1 MNNPTNIARNVRA
14 DISRAIDNGTLT
26 IPDSVTVAVRTDR
39 RGLAPAISVHF
50 RPAGRVDND
59 TDYLA
64 ACVDAWKYTVLQD
77 GTSALSDDVR
87 AAGTAII
94 QMIKKR
100 SDGSCYG
107 EINCNGTIIAVL
119 IPRRND

>member
-14 DISRAIDNGTLT
+14 DITRAIDNGTLT
-26 IPDSVTVAVRTDR
+26 VPDSVAIAVRTDR
-39 RGLAPAISVHF
+39 RGLAPTISVDF
-50 RPAGRVDND
+50 RPAGRADD
-59 TDYLA
+59 DGTDYLD
-64 ACVDAWKYTVLQD
+64 ACVDAWKYTALQD
-77 GTSALSDDVR
+77 GTRALSDDVKT
-87 AAGTAII
+87 AGSTII

-119 IPRRND
+119 IPR

>member
-1 MNNPTNIARNVRA
+1 MNNIARNVRA
-14 DISRAIDNGTLT
+14 DITRAIDNGTLT
-26 IPDSVTVAVRTDR
+26 IPDSVAIAVRTDR
-39 RGLAPAISVHF
+39 RGLAPAISVNF
-50 RPAGRVDND
+50 RPAGRVDD
-59 TDYLA
+59 DGTGYPAD
-64 ACVDAWKYTVLQD
+64 CVDAWKYTVLQD
-77 GTSALSDDVR
+77 GTSALSDEVK

-100 SDGSCYG
+100 SGGSCYG